1 MPRLTLALLLRVS
14 TPMKSRR
21 SFSEDRNINSASN
34 RSAGVREPYPPDL
47 SAFLRSAEAGDNP
60 NSQCL
65 LQRLQENEAEKA
77 RLVKEVAVLTRLR
90 DDQDDIIRDLTRA
103 LMSIKLLHGLLPICA
118 SCKKIRDDTGS
129 WNVLESYICDHSE
142 AAFTHGLCPECERQ
156 LYPQLF
162 GNREAVSPLT
172 GE

>member
-1 MPRLTLALLLRVS
+1 LALLLRVF
-14 TPMKSRR
+14 PHMKSRR
-21 SFSEDRNINSASN
+21 SFSEDRNINSPSN
-34 RSAGVREPYPPDL
+34 RSAGVPPDF
-47 SAFLRSAEAGDNP
+47 SAFRRSAEAADNP
-60 NSQCL
+60 DSQRL
-65 LQRLQENEAEKA
+65 LQRLQENEAENA
-77 RLVKEVAVLTRLR
+77 RLLEEVGALQRLR
-90 DDQDDIIRDLTRA
+90 DDHDDIIRDLTRA
-103 LMSIKLLHGLLPICA
+103 LVSIKLLHGLLPICA

-129 WNVLESYICDHSE
+129 WNVLESYICEHSE

>member
-1 MPRLTLALLLRVS
+1 MLRLRLALLLRVS

-21 SFSEDRNINSASN
+21 SCSEDRNINSVSN
-34 RSAGVREPYPPDL
+34 RSAGVTEPHPPDL
-47 SAFLRSAEAGDNP
+47 SAFLRSAEAADNP
-60 NSQCL
+60 DSQRL
-65 LQRLQENEAEKA
+65 LQCLQENQAEKT
-77 RLVKEVAVLTRLR
+77 RLVEEVAVLTRLR

-103 LMSIKLLHGLLPICA
+103 LVNIKLLHGLLPICA

-162 GNREAVSPLT
+162 RK
-172 GE
+172 

>member
-1 MPRLTLALLLRVS
+1 MLRLRLALLLRVS

-21 SFSEDRNINSASN
+21 SCSENRNINSVSN
-34 RSAGVREPYPPDL
+34 RSAGVPEPHPPDL
-47 SAFLRSAEAGDNP
+47 SAFRRSAEAADNP
-60 NSQCL
+60 DSQRL
-65 LQRLQENEAEKA
+65 LQCLQENQAEKT
-77 RLVKEVAVLTRLR
+77 RLVEEVAVLTRLR

-103 LMSIKLLHGLLPICA
+103 LVNIKLLHGLLPICA

-129 WNVLESYICDHSE
+129 WMSWNPTSATIPRRPSRTVCVPNVSDSSIRNCS
-142 AAFTHGLCPECERQ
+142 
-156 LYPQLF
+156 